1 MEYFNIIKQHIALHK
16 NWENILANKQKS
28 SFLFHDYETF
38 GQHPALDRPAQF
50 ASTRTDSNFNIIEEP
65 QIFYCAPADD
75 YLPQPQAVMIT
86 GITPQYAIA
95 HGINEAEFARRI
107 HGIFS
112 IAHSCIVGYNNI
124 RFDDEVT
131 RHIFYRNFYDPYAY
145 SWQQGNSRWDL
156 LDVLRACYALRP
168 DGINWPSNDEGLPSF
183 KLEHLTT
190 ANGIEHANAHD
201 AMADVFATIEMAK
214 LVKQAQPR
222 MFNYFFQLRNKNKI
236 RQLIDIIA
244 MTPLVHVSGMLGAIR
259 ANTSLMAPLA
269 WHPENRNAIIACDLA
284 ADISPLLTLDSDTL
298 RQRLYT
304 PKAELAGEL
313 AIPIKLIHINKCPIL
328 APANTLRAADAQR
341 IALDLDVC
349 LNNLAI
355 LRQHSEVR
363 DKVIQLFT
371 EPQPFPEATD
381 VDTKLYAGFFGDN
394 DRSTM
399 AIIRQ
404 TLPQNLPALDLKFD
418 DPRMKQL
425 FFRYRARNYPAIL
438 TEQEQ
443 LAWLHHRLDRLTSEK
458 ITEYLQTI
466 EQLFIEHQEDKEK
479 CLQLKALVDYAK
491 QIAS

>member
-1 MEYFNIIKQHIALHK
+1 MLV
-16 NWENILANKQKS
+16 NKQKS

-38 GQHPALDRPAQF
+38 GQHPAFDRPAQF
-50 ASTRTDSNFNIIEEP
+50 AGIRTDSNFNIIEEP

-86 GITPQYAIA
+86 GITPQYAIT
-95 HGINEAEFARRI
+95 HGINEAEFAKRI

-112 IAHSCIVGYNNI
+112 IANSCILGYNNI

-131 RHIFYRNFYDPYAY
+131 RNIFYRNFYDPYAY

-156 LDVLRACYALRP
+156 LDVLRAYYVLRP
-168 DGINWPSNDEGLPSF
+168 DGINWPTNDKGLPSF

-214 LVKQAQPR
+214 LIKQAQPR
-222 MFNYFFQLRNKNKI
+222 MFDYFFQLRNKNKI
-236 RQLIDIIA
+236 NQLIDIIA
-244 MTPLVHVSGMLGAIR
+244 MTPLVHVSGMFGAIR
-259 ANTSLMAPLA
+259 ANTSLIAPLA
-269 WHPENRNAIIACDLA
+269 WHPKNRNTIIACDLA
-284 ADISPLLTLDSDTL
+284 ADINLLLTLDSNTL

-304 PKAELAGEL
+304 PKTELAGEL
-313 AIPIKLIHINKCPIL
+313 TIPIKLIHINKCPIL
-328 APANTLRAADAQR
+328 APANTLRPTDAQR
-341 IALDLDVC
+341 IALDLDTC

-363 DKVIQLFT
+363 DKIIQIFA
-371 EPQPFPEATD
+371 EPLPFPEAND
-381 VDTKLYAGFFGDN
+381 VDAKLYSRFFGDN
-394 DRSTM
+394 DCSTM

-418 DPRMKQL
+418 DPRMSQL
-425 FFRYRARNYPAIL
+425 FFRYRARNYPTTL

-443 LAWLHHRLDRLTSEK
+443 LAWLHHRRDILTSEK
-458 ITEYLQTI
+458 ITQYVQAI
-466 EQLFIEHQEDKEK
+466 QQLFVEHQEDKEK
-479 CLQLKALVDYAK
+479 CQQLKALVDYAN
-491 QIAS
+491 QITN

>member
-1 MEYFNIIKQHIALHK
+1 M
-16 NWENILANKQKS
+16 LANKQKS
-28 SFLFHDYETF
+28 LFLFHDYETF

-50 ASTRTDSNFNIIEEP
+50 AGIRTDANFTIIEEP

-86 GITPQYAIA
+86 GITPQYAIT
-95 HGINEAEFARRI
+95 HGINEAEFAKRI
-107 HGIFS
+107 HASFS
-112 IAHSCIVGYNNI
+112 VANSCILGYNNI

-168 DGINWPSNDEGLPSF
+168 DGINWPINDEGLPSF

-214 LVKQAQPR
+214 LIKQAQPR
-222 MFNYFFQLRNKNKI
+222 MFDYFFQLRNKNKI
-236 RQLIDIIA
+236 TQLIDIIE
-244 MTPLVHVSGMLGAIR
+244 MTPLVHVSGIFGAIR
-259 ANTSLMAPLA
+259 ANTSLIAPLA
-269 WHPENRNAIIACDLA
+269 WHPQNRNAIIACDLA
-284 ADISPLLTLDSDTL
+284 ADISPLLTLDRDTL

-304 PKAELAGEL
+304 PKAEL

-328 APANTLRAADAQR
+328 APATTLSQTDAHR
-341 IALDLDVC
+341 IALDLDYC
-349 LNNLAI
+349 LNNLAV
-355 LRQHSEVR
+355 LRQHNEVR
-363 DKVIQLFT
+363 DKVIQLFS
-371 EPQPFPEATD
+371 EQQAFPELSD
-381 VDTKLYAGFFGDN
+381 VDAKLYSAFFSDH

-404 TLPQNLPALDLKFD
+404 TLPQNLPALYLKFD

-425 FFRYRARNYPAIL
+425 LFRYRARNYPTTL

-443 LAWLHHRLDRLTSEK
+443 LAWLHHRREMLTTEK
-458 ITEYLQTI
+458 ITQYLQTI
-466 EQLFIEHQEDKEK
+466 EQLFVVYQGDKEK
-479 CLQLKALVDYAK
+479 CQQLKALVDYAN